1 MYLDRASEML
11 AVSKH
16 NLDEGFHT
24 TAVNRAYYA
33 VFYAA
38 NALLAFKQISRSK
51 HSAVIAAFRQEF
63 VRTEIFDAEFSRI
76 YGRLM
81 DDRNVADYVIVE
93 EIEKD
98 RATTNFA
105 DAVRFVERA
114 KEYLQDQQS

>member
-1 MYLDRASEML
+1 ML